1 MQLKPNT
8 TLQNGKYKIVRTLGQ
23 GGFGITYEAEQVMLR
38 RRVALKEFFM
48 KDCCERDDATSRV
61 TVGTGSQRELVE
73 KFRGKFIREAQ
84 MMAGM
89 DHPNVVRVLDVFEE
103 NGTAYY
109 VMENL
114 AGGSLKAK
122 VEAHGPLSEADAE
135 KYIRAVAD
143 ALAYIH
149 SLNTVHLD
157 VKPSNILLNS
167 RGEAVLIDFGISK
180 HYDSA
185 GEQTSSTPVGIS
197 KGYAPLEQGRDGDVS
212 QFRPSTD
219 IYSLGATLYYLVS
232 GETPPEAS
240 VAAEDGIPRPVGVS
254 DRIWQAIDQSMKP
267 FRRNRP
273 QDIPAFLALLTPVK
287 KAESLKPE
295 PPKAKTDS
303 DDETTVKGASHGPGH
318 GSLNGHEWVDL
329 GLPSGLKWATYNVGA
344 SAPEEP
350 GSYFAWGETE
360 PKALYNWTTY
370 KFQLE
375 TNWLGKIKRL
385 SKYVTST
392 RLGVVD
398 GKERLEP
405 EDDAATVQWG
415 ERWRLPT
422 RKEQDELR
430 TNCTWTL
437 TKLRGKN
444 GYKVTSNTNGNS
456 IFLPAAECLNGAS
469 LSGDG
474 FRGYYLSSSLNS
486 DDPYYAYIL
495 FFNSIYTD
503 WYRGGRYFGFS
514 VRPVTE

>member
-103 NGTAYY
+103 NETAYY

-135 KYIRAVAD
+135 KYIREVAD

-157 VKPSNILLNS
+157 VKPANILLNS

-212 QFRPSTD
+212 QFGPSTD
-219 IYSLGATLYYLVS
+219 IYALGATLYYLVS
-232 GETPPEAS
+232 GMVPPEAS
-240 VAAEDGIPRPVGVS
+240 VAAEDGIPRPMGLS
-254 DRIWQAIDQSMKP
+254 DRLWHAIEQSMKP

-287 KAESLKPE
+287 KAESPKPE

-318 GSLNGHEWVDL
+318 GTLNGHEWVDL
-329 GLPSGLKWATYNVGA
+329 GLPSGLKWATCNVGA
-344 SAPEEP
+344 SAPEEA

-360 PKALYNWTTY
+360 PKNKYDWKSY
-370 KFQLE
+370 KFQSGVNLFGDVKHL
-375 TNWLGKIKRL
+375 T
-385 SKYVTST
+385 KYCGT
-392 RLGVVD
+392 RDFGWDVD
-398 GKERLEP
+398 LEP
-405 EDDAATVQWG
+405 EDDVAVVRWG
-415 ERWRLPT
+415 TRWRMPSKT
-422 RKEQDELR
+422 DIKELR
-430 TNCTWTL
+430 EYGEWTWT
-437 TKLRGKN
+437 RQNGKN
-444 GYKVTSNTNGNS
+444 GYRVTGRNGNS
-456 IFLPAAECLNGAS
+456 IFLPAMGVRVGEKVDG
-469 LSGDG
+469 SGSS
-474 FRGYYLSSSLNS
+474 GYYWLSSRGVNVDSLA
-486 DDPYYAYIL
+486 YYLLIC
-495 FFNSIYTD
+495 
-503 WYRGGRYFGFS
+503 FS
-514 VRPVTE
+514 EGYSSLGHRCYGCMVRPVTE

>member
-103 NGTAYY
+103 NETAYY

-135 KYIRAVAD
+135 KYIREVAD

-212 QFRPSTD
+212 QFGPSTD
-219 IYSLGATLYYLVS
+219 IYALGATLYYLVS
-232 GETPPEAS
+232 GMVPPEAS
-240 VAAEDGIPRPVGVS
+240 VAAEDGMFCG
-254 DRIWQAIDQSMKP
+254 
-267 FRRNRP
+267 
-273 QDIPAFLALLTPVK
+273 LALDDNNESEKTSSRIGAWVEKL
-287 KAESLKPE
+287 KA
-295 PPKAKTDS
+295 
-303 DDETTVKGASHGPGH
+303 
-318 GSLNGHEWVDL
+318 NL
-329 GLPSGLKWATYNVGA
+329 G
-344 SAPEEP
+344 
-350 GSYFAWGETE
+350 
-360 PKALYNWTTY
+360 
-370 KFQLE
+370 
-375 TNWLGKIKRL
+375 
-385 SKYVTST
+385 
-392 RLGVVD
+392 
-398 GKERLEP
+398 
-405 EDDAATVQWG
+405 
-415 ERWRLPT
+415 
-422 RKEQDELR
+422 
-430 TNCTWTL
+430 
-437 TKLRGKN
+437 
-444 GYKVTSNTNGNS
+444 
-456 IFLPAAECLNGAS
+456 
-469 LSGDG
+469 
-474 FRGYYLSSSLNS
+474 
-486 DDPYYAYIL
+486 
-495 FFNSIYTD
+495 
-503 WYRGGRYFGFS
+503 
-514 VRPVTE
+514 

>member
-1 MQLKPNT
+1 MQLKPQT
-8 TLQNGKYKIVRTLGQ
+8 TLQNGKYKIVRVLGQ

-103 NGTAYY
+103 NETAYY

-122 VEAHGPLSEADAE
+122 VEAQGPLSEAEAE
-135 KYIRAVAD
+135 RYIREVAD

-219 IYSLGATLYYLVS
+219 IYALGATLYYLVS
-232 GETPPEAS
+232 GQTPPEAS
-240 VAAEDGIPRPVGVS
+240 IAAEDGIPRPVGLS
-254 DRIWQAIDQSMKP
+254 DRLWHAIEQSMKP

-287 KAESLKPE
+287 KAESPKPE

-329 GLPSGLKWATYNVGA
+329 GLPSGLKWATCNVGA
-344 SAPEEP
+344 SLPEAP
-350 GSYFAWGETE
+350 GYYFAWGETE
-360 PKALYNWTTY
+360 SKNEYAWASY
-370 KFQLE
+370 KFQRRMLFGDV
-375 TNWLGKIKRL
+375 TRI
-385 SKYVTST
+385 SKYNDIPRYGDCDNKS
-392 RLGVVD
+392 RLD
-398 GKERLEP
+398 P
-405 EDDAATVQWG
+405 EDDAASVHWG
-415 ERWRLPT
+415 ESWRMPT
-422 RKEQDELR
+422 KEEQDELR
-430 TNCTWTL
+430 YCCNWVWISL
-437 TKLRGKN
+437 NGRP
-444 GYKVTSNTNGNS
+444 GYKVTGKNGNS
-456 IFLPAAECLNGAS
+456 IFLPAAGCYDRNLES
-469 LSGDG
+469 KDSK
-474 FRGYYLSSSLNS
+474 GYYWSSSIRPEYP
-486 DDPYYAYIL
+486 DYAYAL
-495 FFNSIYTD
+495 TFRSRDKD
-503 WYRGGRYFGFS
+503 WGIFRRYLGFL

>member
-1 MQLKPNT
+1 MQLKPQT

-48 KDCCERDDATSRV
+48 KDCCERDDGTSRV

-114 AGGSLKAK
+114 PGGSLKAK
-122 VEAHGPLSEADAE
+122 VEAEGPLSEADAE
-135 KYIRAVAD
+135 KYIREVAD

-157 VKPSNILLNS
+157 VKPANILLNS

-219 IYSLGATLYYLVS
+219 IYALGATLYYLVS
-232 GETPPEAS
+232 GQTPPEAS
-240 VAAEDGIPRPVGVS
+240 VAAEDGIPRPMGLS
-254 DRIWQAIDQSMKP
+254 DRLWHAIEQSMKP

-287 KAESLKPE
+287 KAESPKPE

-329 GLPSGLKWATYNVGA
+329 GLPSGLKWATCNVGA

-360 PKALYNWTTY
+360 PKAKYSWKTY
-370 KFQLE
+370 KFAQE
-375 TNWLGKIKRL
+375 TNLFGYISQL
-385 SKYVTST
+385 SKYVTAH
-392 RLGVVD
+392 RFGRVD
-398 GKERLEP
+398 GKKCLES
-405 EDDAATVQWG
+405 EDDVAADQWG
-415 ERWRLPT
+415 ERWRMPT
-422 RKEQDELR
+422 ADEMVELLY
-430 TNCTWTL
+430 NCTWEWNAL
-437 TKLRGKN
+437 N
-444 GYKVTSNTNGNS
+444 GSPGFLVTSKRNGNS
-456 IFLPAAECLNGAS
+456 IFLPTGGVMEGS
-469 LSGDG
+469 TVDYSMESG
-474 FRGYYLSSSLNS
+474 RYWSSSLNLDENIES
-486 DDPYYAYIL
+486 
-495 FFNSIYTD
+495 FFLVFSRYSSMV
-503 WYRGGRYFGFS
+503 RQGERHLGRL